1 MRTAHGLAVLA
12 AAVVATL
19 SVANAEPYPSR
30 PVTMV
35 VPFAA
40 GGPTDTLARIIAD
53 RMHIALGKPII
64 IENVTGAGGSI
75 GVGRVASAT
84 PDGYTIGIGA
94 WNTHVVNGALY
105 SLRYQVYDDFAPVAL
120 LADNAQLIL
129 SNNNVPARDLQQ
141 LITWVKA
148 NQYKI
153 SAGNGG
159 LGTSSHVGGVFF
171 QHLTGTQFPLVP
183 YRSGMAAAIQDLIGG
198 RLELLF
204 DQVSSSLQH
213 AQAGRIRAY
222 AVASK
227 ERLVIAPEIPT
238 ANEAGLRDFYI
249 SVWHAL
255 WAPKGTSPEVIARLN
270 GAVVEAL
277 SDPLVKKRLAEIG
290 QDIFPRERQTPQAL
304 ASFHKAEIDKWW
316 PILKAANIK
325 ID

>member
-1 MRTAHGLAVLA
+1 MRTDHGLAVLA
-12 AAVVATL
+12 AALIGTL
-19 SVANAEPYPSR
+19 SVANAQPYPSR

-40 GGPTDTLARIIAD
+40 GGPTDTLARIVTD
-53 RMHIALGKPII
+53 RMRVALGKPII
-64 IENVTGAGGSI
+64 IENVSGAGGSI
-75 GVGRVASAT
+75 GVGRVASAAR
-84 PDGYTIGIGA
+84 DGYTISIGA

-105 SLRYQVYDDFAPVAL
+105 SLRYHVYDDFAPVAL

-129 SNNNVPARDLQQ
+129 SNNDVPAKDLKQ
-141 LITWVKA
+141 LIAWVKV
-148 NQYKI
+148 NQDKV

-198 RLELLF
+198 RIELLF

-213 AQAGRIRAY
+213 AHAGRIKAY

-227 ERLVIAPEIPT
+227 ERLAIAPEIPT
-238 ANEAGLRDFYI
+238 ANESGLPDFYI

-255 WAPKGTSPEVIARLN
+255 WAPKGTPPEAIARLN
-270 GAVVEAL
+270 GAAVEAL
-277 SDPLVKKRLAEIG
+277 SDPVVKKRLAELG

>member
-1 MRTAHGLAVLA
+1 MRAAHGLAVLA

-40 GGPTDTLARIIAD
+40 GGPTDTLARIITD
-53 RMHIALGKPII
+53 RMHVALGKPII

-105 SLRYQVYDDFAPVAL
+105 SLRYHVYDDFAPVAL

-129 SNNNVPARDLQQ
+129 SNNSVPAKDLQQ

-148 NQYKI
+148 NQGKI

-198 RLELLF
+198 RIELLF

-227 ERLVIAPEIPT
+227 ERVAIAPEIPT
-238 ANEAGLRDFYI
+238 ANEAGLPDFYI

-255 WAPKGTSPEVIARLN
+255 WAPKGTPPEAIARLN

-304 ASFHKAEIDKWW
+304 AGFHKAEIDKWW

>member
-1 MRTAHGLAVLA
+1 MRIDHGLAVLGA
-12 AAVVATL
+12 ALIGAF

-30 PVTMV
+30 PITMV

-40 GGPTDTLARIIAD
+40 GGPTDTLARIVTD
-53 RMHIALGKPII
+53 RMRVALGKPII

-75 GVGRVASAT
+75 GVGRVASAI
-84 PDGYTIGIGA
+84 PDGYTISIGA

-105 SLRYQVYDDFAPVAL
+105 SLRYHVYDDFAPVAL

-129 SNNNVPARDLQQ
+129 SNNDVPAKDLKQ
-141 LITWVKA
+141 LIAWVKA
-148 NQYKI
+148 NQDKI

-183 YRSGMAAAIQDLIGG
+183 YRSGMAAAIQDLIG
-198 RLELLF
+198 RRIELLF

-213 AQAGRIRAY
+213 AHAGRIRAY

-227 ERLVIAPEIPT
+227 ERLAIAPEIPT
-238 ANEAGLRDFYI
+238 ANESGLPDFYI

-255 WAPKGTSPEVIARLN
+255 WAPKGTPPEAIARLN
-270 GAVVEAL
+270 GAAVETL
-277 SDPLVKKRLAEIG
+277 SDPVVRKRLAELG

>member
-1 MRTAHGLAVLA
+1 MRIDHGLAVLGA
-12 AAVVATL
+12 ALIGAF

-30 PVTMV
+30 PITMV

-40 GGPTDTLARIIAD
+40 GGPTDTLARIVTD
-53 RMHIALGKPII
+53 RMRVALGKPII

-75 GVGRVASAT
+75 GVGRVASAI
-84 PDGYTIGIGA
+84 PDGYTISIGA

-105 SLRYQVYDDFAPVAL
+105 SLRYHVYDDFAPVAL

-129 SNNNVPARDLQQ
+129 SNNDVPAKDLKQ
-141 LITWVKA
+141 LIAWVKA
-148 NQYKI
+148 NQDKI

-183 YRSGMAAAIQDLIGG
+183 YRSGMAAAIQDLIG
-198 RLELLF
+198 RRIELLF
-204 DQVSSSLQH
+204 DQVSSSLQYAH
-213 AQAGRIRAY
+213 AGRIRAY

-227 ERLVIAPEIPT
+227 ERLAIAPEIPT
-238 ANEAGLRDFYI
+238 ANESGLPDFYI

-255 WAPKGTSPEVIARLN
+255 WAPKGTPPEAIARLN
-270 GAVVEAL
+270 GAAVETL
-277 SDPLVKKRLAEIG
+277 SDPVVRKRLAELG